1 MRDKLNKLID
11 LKSIVTIIL
20 SVVFCFLAIRSKVTI
35 EAKDFMQILTAVFVY
50 YFARKENNK

>member
-11 LKSIVTIIL
+11 LKSIITIIL

-35 EAKDFMQILTAVFVY
+35 EGKDFMQILTAVFVY